1 MRNKN
6 KDNSDNIEKK
16 AFKRKRV
23 RSMNE
28 EREIEMLDELAADL
42 ILKSPCANKN
52 IFKLGEYNFIDD

>member
-1 MRNKN
+1 
-6 KDNSDNIEKK
+6 
-16 AFKRKRV
+16 
-23 RSMNE
+23 MNE